1 MVFIYNPPRVE
12 LDVIFCDDDLL
23 VLNKPTG
30 LLSVPGR
37 PPEHKDC
44 LRSRA
49 NERYPTALSVHRLD
63 CDTSGLIIMGMTKA
77 AHRNLSMQ
85 FEAKTT
91 AKTYIAVVDGI
102 VQEEEGSVDLPLIVD
117 WPNRPRQKV
126 DYETGKHAL
135 THWRVLER
143 LADRTRLELTP
154 ITGRSHQLRMHCLCI
169 DHPILGD
176 PLYAPPDALA
186 KADRLYLH
194 AESLSLD
201 HPSTNER
208 MTFKAPCPF

>member
-1 MVFIYNPPRVE
+1 MGSSCSMVFIYNPPRVE

-91 AKTYIAVVDGI
+91 AKTYIAVVDGTPCRSNPF
-102 VQEEEGSVDLPLIVD
+102 GTDA
-117 WPNRPRQKV
+117 
-126 DYETGKHAL
+126 DYGPQPSIAHAL
-135 THWRVLER
+135 F
-143 LADRTRLELTP
+143 
-154 ITGRSHQLRMHCLCI
+154 M
-169 DHPILGD
+169 
-176 PLYAPPDALA
+176 Y
-186 KADRLYLH
+186 
-194 AESLSLD
+194 
-201 HPSTNER
+201 
-208 MTFKAPCPF
+208 